1 MKIWKLLSGILCIIC
16 SSRILLLSCVAGL
29 VSPMGADEAVQVE
42 FSIAAA
48 VLILIGGIVSIA
60 VRNKNAGNAVV
71 AMIFAIE
78 AIVIYILS
86 GKFEHLMIWATWALI
101 CSIIFVAALLKDDKP
116 Q

>member
-1 MKIWKLLSGILCIIC
+1 
-16 SSRILLLSCVAGL
+16 
-29 VSPMGADEAVQVE
+29 MGADEAVQVE

-101 CSIIFVAALLKDDKP
+101 CSIIFVAALLKEDKP

>member
-42 FSIAAA
+42 VSIAAA
-48 VLILIGGIVSIA
+48 VLILIVSIA

-101 CSIIFVAALLKDDKP
+101 CSIIFVAALLKEDKP

>member
-1 MKIWKLLSGILCIIC
+1 
-16 SSRILLLSCVAGL
+16 
-29 VSPMGADEAVQVE
+29 MGADEAVQVE

-48 VLILIGGIVSIA
+48 VLILIGGIVSIV

>member
-1 MKIWKLLSGILCIIC
+1 
-16 SSRILLLSCVAGL
+16 
-29 VSPMGADEAVQVE
+29 MGADEAVQVE

-48 VLILIGGIVSIA
+48 VLILIGGIVSIV

-101 CSIIFVAALLKDDKP
+101 CSIIFVAALLKEDKP